1 MSALC
6 QKLRCNGR
14 CPIRAPHRRGRAKIG
29 APTSPAP
36 LLSLGLSRV
45 RICLELAPA
54 DHQVSRPVICDQR
67 SLPRV
72 VQSCT
77 GKDPTHVR
85 FGSKARK
92 QTSELGRAFW
102 LVILSALF
110 DRASAGARL
119 RKFSGRSCLP
129 PHQKTIAC
137 SLAREASQ
145 NIHRFFKTLFGCATL
160 LPIPEP
166 ENEG

>member
-1 MSALC
+1 
-6 QKLRCNGR
+6 
-14 CPIRAPHRRGRAKIG
+14 
-29 APTSPAP
+29 
-36 LLSLGLSRV
+36 
-45 RICLELAPA
+45 
-54 DHQVSRPVICDQR
+54 
-67 SLPRV
+67 V

-129 PHQKTIAC
+129 PTKKRSRAPSPERPRKIFIGFLRPSSAVLRYCLFRSQKMKVRT
-137 SLAREASQ
+137 SL
-145 NIHRFFKTLFGCATL
+145 IGL
-160 LPIPEP
+160 LVVRGGSP
-166 ENEG
+166 